1 MGAPSLD
8 TEFMKYWFQLSP
20 VEKESLLHVAKNYV
34 DIKENAGH
42 VSIEQ
47 YNLELE
53 EAMKRMD
60 AGESYTHEQ
69 VTEMSKKWL
78 NGKKED

>member
-8 TEFMKYWFQLSP
+8 NEFMKYWFQLSP

-34 DIKENAGH
+34 EIKESAGH
-42 VSIEQ
+42 ITLEE
-47 YNLELE
+47 YNRELE

-60 AGESYTHEQ
+60 AGEYYTHEQ
-69 VTEMSKKWL
+69 VVEMSKKWL
-78 NGKKED
+78 NEKKD